1 MNRMIRMIERKAQ
14 PNIRS
19 IRQLRQLMSE
29 RSKKNETEHFP
40 VMYKATT
47 PTTESFLFEFTN
59 FGRDRVK
66 DTNSDGPD
74 SVCNNER
81 FFFRI
86 ANT

>member
-1 MNRMIRMIERKAQ
+1 
-14 PNIRS
+14 
-19 IRQLRQLMSE
+19 MSE

-40 VMYKATT
+40 VMCKATT

-66 DTNSDGPD
+66 DNNSDGPD
-74 SVCNNER
+74 SVWNNER

>member
-19 IRQLRQLMSE
+19 MSE

>member
-14 PNIRS
+14 ANVRS
-19 IRQLRQLMSE
+19 IRQLMSE

-66 DTNSDGPD
+66 DNNSDGPD

>member
-1 MNRMIRMIERKAQ
+1 MIERKAQ

-19 IRQLRQLMSE
+19 IRQIVSE
-29 RSKKNETEHFP
+29 RSKKNETKHFP
-40 VMYKATT
+40 IVYIATN

-74 SVCNNER
+74 SVCNKER
-81 FFFRI
+81 FFCI

>member
-1 MNRMIRMIERKAQ
+1 MIERKAQ

-19 IRQLRQLMSE
+19 IRQVVSE
-29 RSKKNETEHFP
+29 RSKKNETKHFP
-40 VMYKATT
+40 IVYKATT

-66 DTNSDGPD
+66 DTITLMALT
-74 SVCNNER
+74 VCAIEKG
-81 FFFRI
+81 FFCI

>member
-14 PNIRS
+14 PNVRS
-19 IRQLRQLMSE
+19 IRQLMSE

-40 VMYKATT
+40 VMRKATT

-66 DTNSDGPD
+66 DNNSDGPD
-74 SVCNNER
+74 SVWNNER